1 MALVAL
7 VAWLCTVSI
16 GLYLLA
22 IWLIEYDREF
32 QSAAAT
38 RLPVLVIGTHG
49 LLAFGGLAVWAIYL
63 ITDAEKLAWVA
74 AATLGVVVTLGLIM
88 AARWIGVRRAHGP
101 SQAVAVL
108 VGGRPGSGVSRG
120 PGAAGAPLSSPGRHH
135 PRRLCRG
142 YDPPGA
148 ADRARYRRQLTA
160 SLAWG
165 RYGTLSAGR
174 ARPA

>member
-38 RLPVLVIGTHG
+38 RLPVAVIGTHV
-49 LLAFGGLAVWAIYL
+49 LLAFGGLAVWALYL
-63 ITDAEKLAWVA
+63 ITDAEKLAWAA
-74 AATLGVVVTLGLIM
+74 AATLGVVVTLGLTM

-101 SQAVAVL
+101 PQPVPAL
-108 VGGRPGSGVSRG
+108 VGGRPGSGISRVPVPPERHFPAPVVVIHG
-120 PGAAGAPLSSPGRHH
+120 IFAGATIL
-135 PRRLCRG
+135 LVL
-142 YDPPGA
+142 
-148 ADRARYRRQLTA
+148 LTA
-160 SLAWG
+160 L
-165 RYGTLSAGR
+165 RAGGS
-174 ARPA
+174 